1 MSYQK
6 KNFMRS
12 VVAFLDFF
20 KSCSKVPKSG
30 FRAFFDYFRKSEL
43 FNIAPF
49 DPFSVVTQ
57 RQAIERAERQND
69 RYCAT
74 PALRAR
80 SRARPK
86 IARAAPRGTR
96 FAEPTRTHRA
106 QKIVFT
112 DLCPATK
119 GLTKH
124 AHARAILPVISR

>member
-1 MSYQK
+1 M
-6 KNFMRS
+6 
-12 VVAFLDFF
+12 VLELFL
-20 KSCSKVPKSG
+20 
-30 FRAFFDYFRKSEL
+30 DYFRKSEL
-43 FNIAPF
+43 FNIAPLTHLA
-49 DPFSVVTQ
+49 VVTP

-69 RYCAT
+69 RYCPT

-124 AHARAILPVISR
+124 ARARAILPVISR